1 MIIVIFRIEVFEDK
15 LKEFL
20 QTVPKILSTASQQPG
35 CIHHHLCQDLEG
47 ENRFIIIQAWERQS
61 ELDDYW
67 CSDRFGTFLGTF
79 HLLKNTPTP
88 QIHAVSFTAGMEAV
102 KAARSR
108 LKPVN
113 KTSQENR

>member
-1 MIIVIFRIEVFEDK
+1 MIIVILKMEVLAEK
-15 LKEFL
+15 QKEFL
-20 QTVPKILSTASQQPG
+20 QTVPKILSTASQEPG

-47 ENRFIIIQAWERQS
+47 ENRFTAIQAWERQS
-61 ELDDYW
+61 ELDTYW

-79 HLLKNTPTP
+79 HLLKNTPTL

-108 LKPVN
+108 LKPVDT
-113 KTSQENR
+113 KSQ

>member
-1 MIIVIFRIEVFEDK
+1 MIIVIFEMEVLGEK

-20 QTVPKILSTASQQPG
+20 QTVPVILSVAPQQPG
-35 CIHHHLCQDLEG
+35 CISHHLSQDLEG
-47 ENRFIIIQAWERQS
+47 ENRFIIIQAWEHQS
-61 ELDDYW
+61 ELDAFW